1 MACPRAAAARQRQ
14 GRETMAVPKKKT
26 SQSRKGKRRANW
38 HLAKPDPNKCPHCG
52 AARLPHRVCREC
64 GYYGER
70 EVMVVEK

>member
-1 MACPRAAAARQRQ
+1 
-14 GRETMAVPKKKT
+14 MAVPKKKT

-38 HLAKPDPNKCPHCG
+38 HLTRPNINKCPHCG

-70 EVMVVEK
+70 EVIVVES